1 MKTQPLVIAL
11 GGMIAMA
18 AAMGIGRFVYTPILP
33 FMADA
38 LALTKGQSGLIAAAN
53 FFGYFVGSLIG
64 ATGFLRGDPR
74 TWALGGLAASGLTTG
89 AMALT
94 TSIPAFLVLR
104 FIGGGASALVM
115 VFASAIV
122 FDRLAAAGRSTLS
135 HLHFSGVGLGMS
147 VSAVLVSGLA
157 AGHIGWAGLWVATG
171 TVTLAALAAVAF
183 MFPRG
188 VGNRGGDVGHD
199 DGGTPPGTA
208 AEKSFDRRIIPLVL
222 SYGLFGFGYVV
233 TATFI
238 SVMVRQTPSIAPI
251 EPVVWLVV
259 GLAAVPS
266 VAFWAWIGRRLGNPA
281 SIALACLVE
290 AAGVAATVSFDSA
303 AAVLIGAALL
313 GGTFMGITAVGMMTA
328 REMSLGDPR
337 RMLAMI
343 VCAFGTGQ
351 MIGPAFAG
359 YVAEITGDFNAPSLI
374 ASGALIVSAGLAM
387 TLTARPPGKI
397 TRIKLPG

>member
-1 MKTQPLVIAL
+1 
-11 GGMIAMA
+11 
-18 AAMGIGRFVYTPILP
+18 MGIGRFVYTPILP

-74 TWALGGLAASGLTTG
+74 AWALGGLAASGLATG

-122 FDRLAAAGRSTLS
+122 FERLAAAGRPNLS
-135 HLHFSGVGLGMS
+135 HLHFAGVGIGMS

-157 AGHIGWAGLWVATG
+157 AGHIGWAGQWIATG
-171 TVTLAALAAVAF
+171 TVTLAAFVAVAF
-183 MFPRG
+183 MFPRS
-188 VGNRGGDVGHD
+188 VGD
-199 DGGTPPGTA
+199 DGSRDDGTPPETA
-208 AEKSFDRRIIPLVL
+208 AEKTFDRRIIPLVL

-238 SVMVRQTPSIAPI
+238 SVMVRQTPSIATI

-290 AAGVAATVSFDSA
+290 SAGVAATVSFDSA

-328 REMSLGDPR
+328 REMSRGDPR

-359 YVAEITGDFNAPSLI
+359 YVAEITGDFTAPTLI

-387 TLTARPPGKI
+387 MLTARRSAAPG
-397 TRIKLPG
+397 